1 MNKEKYKQAIKDF
14 RLMDDTFMSAV
25 FDGNIE
31 GTQLVLNIILNRSDM
46 VVTEVV
52 AQREYKNLIDRSIR
66 LDIYAKDS
74 SGKEYDIEVQRA
86 KDGSE
91 CRRARYHSS
100 MMDTKMLKKKQK
112 FSEIKDSYVI
122 FITETDALGMGLP
135 IYHIERTV
143 LEMQTLFG
151 DGSHIIYVNGSYEDG
166 KSPLGKLIHD
176 FKCKEPGEMNYSVL
190 AEKVDFL
197 KNDERGNDA
206 VCEIMDKLN
215 KEATEEAIYERNR
228 EVALKLLEIG
238 KLSYEEIAQSSD
250 LSVEEVKALA
260 EGKTA

>member
-14 RLMDDTFMSAV
+14 RLMDDTFMSAA

-31 GTQLVLNIILNRSDM
+31 GTQLVLNIILNRSDL

-100 MMDTKMLKKKQK
+100 MMDTKMLKKN
-112 FSEIKDSYVI
+112 IK
-122 FITETDALGMGLP
+122 
-135 IYHIERTV
+135 HILKV
-143 LEMQTLFG
+143 GGNM
-151 DGSHIIYVNGSYEDG
+151 S
-166 KSPLGKLIHD
+166 IHNL
-176 FKCKEPGEMNYSVL
+176 M
-190 AEKVDFL
+190 
-197 KNDERGNDA
+197 R
-206 VCEIMDKLN
+206 
-215 KEATEEAIYERNR
+215 
-228 EVALKLLEIG
+228 IG
-238 KLSYEEIAQSSD
+238 KNLRKT
-250 LSVEEVKALA
+250 KALSLRRWIKSMLIL
-260 EGKTA
+260 GYSRFLRIWWR

>member
-1 MNKEKYKQAIKDF
+1 
-14 RLMDDTFMSAV
+14 
-25 FDGNIE
+25 
-31 GTQLVLNIILNRSDM
+31 
-46 VVTEVV
+46 
-52 AQREYKNLIDRSIR
+52 
-66 LDIYAKDS
+66 
-74 SGKEYDIEVQRA
+74 
-86 KDGSE
+86 
-91 CRRARYHSS
+91 
-100 MMDTKMLKKKQK
+100 
-112 FSEIKDSYVI
+112 
-122 FITETDALGMGLP
+122 
-135 IYHIERTV
+135 
-143 LEMQTLFG
+143 
-151 DGSHIIYVNGSYEDG
+151 
-166 KSPLGKLIHD
+166 
-176 FKCKEPGEMNYSVL
+176 MNYSVL